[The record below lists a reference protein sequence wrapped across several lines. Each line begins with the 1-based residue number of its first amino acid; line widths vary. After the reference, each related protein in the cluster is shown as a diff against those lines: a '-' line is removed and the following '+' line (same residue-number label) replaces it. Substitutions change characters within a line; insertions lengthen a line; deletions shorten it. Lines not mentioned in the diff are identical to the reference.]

1 LKRRDRIDHNAKNVM
16 LSHVLRSWL
25 ILPMKRLPPLPAL
38 HTFLITAKCCNFT
51 RAAEALHITQGAVS
65 RQISGLEAHLGYR
78 LFNRQARGLN
88 LTAQGRELL
97 PRIEQVF
104 SLIEEALDQVEAR
117 PRALQIKAPTCIS
130 RWLLPRLMQWQKERP
145 DVPVQLTTTSAHT
158 VDFRRDDFDAA
169 VVFSPMCSTSSTNN

>member
-1 LKRRDRIDHNAKNVM
+1 
-16 LSHVLRSWL
+16 
-25 ILPMKRLPPLPAL
+25 MKRLPPLPAL

-51 RAAEALHITQGAVS
+51 RAAEALHLTQGAVS
-65 RQISGLEAHLGYR
+65 RQIAGLEAHLGYR
-78 LFNRQARGLN
+78 LFNRQARGLS

-104 SLIEEALDQVEAR
+104 SLIEAAVDQVDAR

-158 VDFRRDDFDAA
+158 VDFRREDFDAA
-169 VVFSPMCSTSSTNN
+169 VVFGAKPVDSSHVQHLFDEQL